1 MITIHLYNPD
11 WPAQYLAARDALQ
24 GVLNDMA
31 ICIEHVGSTAVPGL
45 GAKDVIDI
53 QVSVRVLDPSILEV
67 LIAQGWPAR
76 SDYHDVFDGI
86 DPDSPDLAKYYAREP
101 KGSRRIHVHIR
112 KVGQFNN
119 RFALLFRDFL
129 RSDAN
134 ACSQY
139 HELKRQAAIAYPNDI
154 DGYLALKGPV
164 FNLLYHMAE
173 SWAKENRWDVS
184 RYTTPAANKSLERT
198 R

>member
-1 MITIHLYNPD
+1 MITIHPYDPD
-11 WPAQYLAARDALQ
+11 WPRQYLAARDSLH
-24 GVLNDMA
+24 GVLGDVA
-31 ICIEHVGSTAVPGL
+31 IGIEHVGSTAVPGL

-53 QVSVRVLDPSILEV
+53 QVSVSALDPSILEA
-67 LIAQGWPAR
+67 LNAQGWPAR
-76 SDYHDVFDGI
+76 SDYHDVFDGV
-86 DPDSPDLAKYYAREP
+86 DPDSADLAKYYAREP
-101 KGSRRIHVHIR
+101 EGSRRIHVHIR
-112 KVGQFNN
+112 KTGQFNH

-154 DGYLALKGPV
+154 DGYLALKGPL

-173 SWAKENRWDVS
+173 SWAKERRWDPS
-184 RYTTPAANKSLERT
+184 QYGGIE
-198 R
+198 